1 MLNVSHNLA
10 NELSSAPLDMPSLLD
25 FMPAPQ
31 QDSKQF
37 SHFWSN
43 FSMAD
48 VGFFLLTKALY
59 TVELS
64 HCRLIAHKLLFF
76 CTTTGTTARRPL
88 GIVQN
93 TVKHPVTLRY
103 VTKSVVQSPGKEFVT
118 SLPCPSCALTRVAH
132 WSNSTTAKKHGRVCI
147 GTRNRYQISSE
158 TSTLFYN

>member
-1 MLNVSHNLA
+1 
-10 NELSSAPLDMPSLLD
+10 
-25 FMPAPQ
+25 
-31 QDSKQF
+31 
-37 SHFWSN
+37 
-43 FSMAD
+43 MAD
-48 VGFFLLTKALY
+48 VGFFVNESTIYGRVISLSLDRTQ
-59 TVELS
+59 TVV
-64 HCRLIAHKLLFF
+64 FF
-76 CTTTGTTARRPL
+76 APLQARSL

-147 GTRNRYQISSE
+147 ETRNRYQISSE